1 MNRRIRT
8 RWHVA
13 GATMGL
19 LAAVTLLAGFFHP
32 AAAQSAAHTVDLTIV
47 AGKEAGGAG
56 FDLNG
61 YRNGAMTITVPVGWR
76 VVVHFTNA
84 GNMPHSVGV
93 LPAGAHQQAMP
104 AAGSAVSDATTA
116 NFAAGLPKGAT
127 QTFTFEATKPGT
139 YELICGCPGHG
150 VAGMWS
156 KLIVSSNVEAPSV
169 TPAGATTIVSK

>member
-1 MNRRIRT
+1 MNRTVTT
-8 RWHVA
+8 RWHLA
-13 GATMGL
+13 GATVGL
-19 LAAVTLLAGFFHP
+19 LASVVLLVGFFHP
-32 AAAQSAAHTVDLTIV
+32 AAAQPAVHTVELTIV

-61 YRNGAMTITVPVGWR
+61 YRNGAMTITVPVGWH

-104 AAGSAVSDATTA
+104 TAASALSDATTP

-127 QTFTFEATKPGT
+127 QTFAFEATKPGT
-139 YELICGCPGHG
+139 YEFICGCPGHG
-150 VAGMWS
+150 MAGMWG
-156 KLIVSSNVEAPSV
+156 KLVVSSTAEAPSV

>member
-1 MNRRIRT
+1 MNRTITT

-13 GATMGL
+13 AATMGL
-19 LAAVTLLAGFFHP
+19 LAAATLLAGFFHP
-32 AAAQSAAHTVDLTIV
+32 AAAQSAVHTAELTIV

-61 YRNGAMTITVPVGWR
+61 YRNGAMTITVPVGWH

-104 AAGSAVSDATTA
+104 AAASADATTA
-116 NFAAGLPKGAT
+116 NFAAGLAKGAT
-127 QTFTFEATKPGT
+127 QTFTFEATKPGM

-150 VAGMWS
+150 VAGMWG
-156 KLIVSSNVEAPSV
+156 KLVVSSTAEAPSV